1 MKEQLTMVQRQNIQ
15 QFSKTLDL
23 SSIDEKLMQKCIQ
36 IASDKKVCKI
46 FWAKKEVMWKQSK
59 YFIYFYA
66 AARLLLTARNLVSI
80 ARPSVN
86 LKTIKQL
93 SWINCLLNSS
103 NCKNTDNKSCVKKGN
118 NYTVKFIQQSIN

>member
-36 IASDKKVCKI
+36 IATDKKVCKI

-59 YFIYFYA
+59 HFIYFYA
-66 AARLLLTARNLVSI
+66 TTRLLLTARNLYSRALI
-80 ARPSVN
+80 RLLLSTKQEEGRNIDN
-86 LKTIKQL
+86 LNIYFNKLKQ
-93 SWINCLLNSS
+93 
-103 NCKNTDNKSCVKKGN
+103 T
-118 NYTVKFIQQSIN
+118 FFEE